1 MVCAFTGHRPEKLPW
16 GSRETDPRCCALKVQ
31 IAHAVRSVWEEG
43 ATVFG
48 CGLSR
53 GCDFDFAGSVL
64 RLQGQGSAVSLE
76 GWVPCPEQADR
87 WPEADRIRYRALL
100 DRCSRIHMVEP
111 AYGPGCMLRRNRAM
125 IQKADRLISVYDGT
139 GGGTGA
145 TVAYAKRLGLPVW
158 AIWL

>member
-43 ATVFG
+43 ATVFA

-53 GCDFDFAGSVL
+53 GCDFYFAESVL

-76 GWVPCPEQADR
+76 GWVP
-87 WPEADRIRYRALL
+87 
-100 DRCSRIHMVEP
+100 
-111 AYGPGCMLRRNRAM
+111 
-125 IQKADRLISVYDGT
+125 
-139 GGGTGA
+139 
-145 TVAYAKRLGLPVW
+145 
-158 AIWL
+158 

>member
-43 ATVFG
+43 ATVFA

-53 GCDFDFAGSVL
+53 GCDFYFAESVL

-111 AYGPGCMLRRNRAM
+111 AYGPVFMLRRNRAM